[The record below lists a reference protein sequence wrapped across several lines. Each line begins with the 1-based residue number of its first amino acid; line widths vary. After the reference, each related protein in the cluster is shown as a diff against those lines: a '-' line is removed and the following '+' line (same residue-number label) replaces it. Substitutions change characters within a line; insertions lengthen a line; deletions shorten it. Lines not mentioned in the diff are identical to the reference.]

1 MANDPVSRLSGLLRR
16 PVRPPA
22 PAGRPVRPPAP
33 AGALAASR
41 TASAAPAT
49 GGLFDRVPDP
59 PVCPPGWQVG
69 PPDFVILGTQKSGT
83 TWWFRIIEAHPRV
96 VQPAEQRPELHVFD
110 RRWDTWPTADELVA
124 YQRYFPR
131 PGGSLA
137 GEKTPDYIDSPW
149 ALPMLAEAAPAAKV
163 ILLFRDPI
171 ERYLSG
177 RAHAER
183 AWNGS
188 AIPTAQRTL
197 ADRRRVVAEAI
208 DKGRYA
214 SQLEAAR
221 AAFTPE
227 RVLALQYERCVSE
240 PRVQIARTY
249 AFLGLEPHELTDAEI
264 TKPRNTSRG
273 EKLTVSPEHVA
284 FLCDLYR
291 PEVEHLRSLMPDLD
305 LSLWR
310 SFADLG

>member
-1 MANDPVSRLSGLLRR
+1 MGNDPVSRLTGLLRK
-16 PVRPPA
+16 PSAPA
-22 PAGRPVRPPAP
+22 PAGTPAAAHQPVGVGAP
-33 AGALAASR
+33 NA
-41 TASAAPAT
+41 
-49 GGLFDRVPDP
+49 GLFDRLPDP
-59 PVCPPGWQVG
+59 PPCPARWRIG

-110 RRWDTWPTADELVA
+110 RLWDTWPTAADLAA

-131 PGGSLA
+131 PEGSLT

-149 ALPMLAEAAPAAKV
+149 ALPMLAAAAPATKV

-183 AWNGS
+183 AWDGS
-188 AIPTAQRTL
+188 SIPTAQRTL

-214 SQLEAAR
+214 SQLDAALVT
-221 AAFTPE
+221 FTPE
-227 RVLALQYERCVSE
+227 RVLALQYERCVAE

-249 AFLGLEPHELTDAEI
+249 AFLGLEPHDLTDADI
-264 TKPRNTSRG
+264 AKPRNRSKG
-273 EKLTVSPEHVA
+273 ERPVIAPEHVG
-284 FLCDLYR
+284 FLRQLYR
-291 PEVEHLRSLMPDLD
+291 PEVERLRTLMPDLD

-310 SFADLG
+310 SFADLA

>member
-1 MANDPVSRLSGLLRR
+1 MAKDPVGRLSGLLRR
-16 PVRPPA
+16 PASPTTPPATTRPA
-22 PAGRPVRPPAP
+22 PAG
-33 AGALAASR
+33 
-41 TASAAPAT
+41 PAT
-49 GGLFDRVPDP
+49 GGLFDRLPDP

-110 RRWDTWPTADELVA
+110 RRWDTWPTAADNAA

-131 PGGSLA
+131 PAGSLA

-149 ALPMLAEAAPAAKV
+149 ALPMLAAAAPATRV

-183 AWNGS
+183 AWDGS

-208 DKGRYA
+208 EKGRYA
-214 SQLEAAR
+214 TQLAAAR
-221 AAFTPE
+221 AVFTPE
-227 RVLALQYERCVSE
+227 RVLALQYERCVTD
-240 PRVQIARTY
+240 PRTQIARTY

-264 TKPRNTSRG
+264 TRPRNKSKG
-273 EKLTVSPEHVA
+273 EKLSISPEHVA
-284 FLCDLYR
+284 FLRDLYR
-291 PEVEHLRSLMPDLD
+291 PEVERLRTLMPDLD

-310 SFADLG
+310 SFADLA

>member
-16 PVRPPA
+16 PA
-22 PAGRPVRPPAP
+22 SPVPS
-33 AGALAASR
+33 AGAPIASR
-41 TASAAPAT
+41 PASAGAAT
-49 GGLFDRVPDP
+49 GGLFDRLPDP

-83 TWWFRIIEAHPRV
+83 TWWFRIIEGHPRV

-110 RRWDTWPTADELVA
+110 RRWDTWPTAADNAA

-131 PGGSLA
+131 PAGSLA

-149 ALPMLAEAAPAAKV
+149 ALPMLAAAAPATRV

-183 AWNGS
+183 SWDGS
-188 AIPTAQRTL
+188 PIPTAQRTL

-208 DKGRYA
+208 EKGRYA
-214 SQLEAAR
+214 SQLEAAQ
-221 AAFTPE
+221 AAFTPG
-227 RVLALQYERCVSE
+227 RVLALQYERCVTDA
-240 PRVQIARTY
+240 RTQISRTY
-249 AFLGLEPHELTDAEI
+249 AFLGLEPHELTDADI
-264 TKPRNTSRG
+264 TRPRNRSKG
-273 EKLTVSPEHVA
+273 EKLTISPEHVA
-284 FLCDLYR
+284 FLRDLYR
-291 PEVEHLRSLMPDLD
+291 PEVERLRSLMPDLD